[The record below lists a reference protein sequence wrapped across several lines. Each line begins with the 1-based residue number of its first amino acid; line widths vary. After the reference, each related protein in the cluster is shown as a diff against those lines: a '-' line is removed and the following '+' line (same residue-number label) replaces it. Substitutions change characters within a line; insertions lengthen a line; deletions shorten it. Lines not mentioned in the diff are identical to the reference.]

1 MTRTKKLFSSNR
13 KGMDMTEGKIV
24 PLLIAFALPL
34 FLGNAFQQLY
44 NTVDAWVVGNFVSN
58 EAFSAIGTISPIT
71 TFIVGFFSGFSGGAT
86 IVIAQYFG
94 AKRYEDVNRAVH
106 TSIALVLVSCI
117 FITAAGLSLS
127 PSLLRLMKTPDSVFE
142 DAKIYL
148 MIYFIGSSAMMIYN
162 IGAGILRA
170 IGDSRRPFI
179 FLVIS
184 ALINLVFDLIFVLVF
199 DLGVAG
205 VAIATMVA
213 QIISAVLVIVVLVR
227 SSSCVKLSLKNLHF
241 DTTILRKIISVGL
254 PTAIQSSITSLAGI
268 FVRSYINAFG
278 EDFMSGVTVYGK
290 IESIVLLPANAI
302 AVASAT
308 FVGQNLGKRDTPRA
322 KKGIRIAVLLAAIS
336 LVIMS
341 IPVLI
346 FAPDIVYFFNKKPEV
361 IEYGTAVIR
370 LLVPLFFFA
379 NFNTII
385 ASALRGAGKAIYPT
399 VIVTVTYVFLR
410 LIYLYVV
417 ANFISNT
424 PLPIIFSYSFS
435 WILASII
442 FAVCY
447 FKTKFE
453 STIL

>member
-213 QIISAVLVIVVLVR
+213 QIISAVLLLIDVHLTSIYPFPLETSTLPRENRRVAQAIAF
-227 SSSCVKLSLKNLHF
+227 SL
-241 DTTILRKIISVGL
+241 
-254 PTAIQSSITSLAGI
+254 
-268 FVRSYINAFG
+268 
-278 EDFMSGVTVYGK
+278 FMSH
-290 IESIVLLPANAI
+290 N
-302 AVASAT
+302 
-308 FVGQNLGKRDTPRA
+308 
-322 KKGIRIAVLLAAIS
+322 KKG
-336 LVIMS
+336 
-341 IPVLI
+341 
-346 FAPDIVYFFNKKPEV
+346 
-361 IEYGTAVIR
+361 AVIAHSS
-370 LLVPLFFFA
+370 LNLFQGIEFVVQICELCRA
-379 NFNTII
+379 DRRITRRQII
-385 ASALRGAGKAIYPT
+385 I
-399 VIVTVTYVFLR
+399 
-410 LIYLYVV
+410 
-417 ANFISNT
+417 
-424 PLPIIFSYSFS
+424 
-435 WILASII
+435 
-442 FAVCY
+442 
-447 FKTKFE
+447 
-453 STIL
+453 